1 MTVTFTSHWINQT
14 FVVFQFVLA
23 KDIVVVIFCVYQN
36 LSDEDL
42 IAFFFNSVDTV
53 ICKKMS
59 HFIYEASL
67 RRDDLLIRN
76 L

>member
-1 MTVTFTSHWINQT
+1 MSVISFSTASHMLILIRNNL
-14 FVVFQFVLA
+14 FY
-23 KDIVVVIFCVYQN
+23 DIRKYCKSFKN

-42 IAFFFNSVDTV
+42 IAFFFNSVDPV

-59 HFIYEASL
+59 HFLYEASL